1 MKHFYPSD
9 LSKFVIAHWPTLE
22 SGEELPSGAVLE
34 TLISTCY
41 QASLLRQENIPVVF
55 RLIVMEPEDLPEEGG
70 PPSGLHRLEFARHLE
85 FNALEL
91 RRLSSAA
98 NFSRTLIGVRV
109 DPNNGP
115 EIWGLV
121 HSGPRWLHAIHG
133 GRGSAAPLPARLA
146 ISVTGPGHLDV
157 ARGREVI
164 GHLEEGKVF
173 GPSMNLFQAQWLQEW
188 FASIR
193 QERMEIHNEARKEAG
208 ENWAEL
214 EPDLTRVIGQHMM
227 RRLIAG
233 MRAFQHGGTLVVVPP
248 EMADLFCS
256 ENPYLSI
263 KYGFRAG
270 EPRARFRTLII
281 KVMNTLAKIAGD
293 QHSVIGW
300 RDYQQTTS
308 ADIIKLDEAIFEMSH
323 LISALST
330 VDGAVVLTRRFE
342 LLGFGAEIHCESTE
356 LNFVAK
362 ALDLEGEHSVIES
375 VHAVGTRH
383 RSAYR
388 ICNALKDVLSII
400 LSQDGNV
407 QFARWKDDNVMYWDQ
422 QAAFNFSSSI
432 Y

>member
-1 MKHFYPSD
+1 MKHLYPTD
-9 LSKFVIAHWPTLE
+9 LSKFVTNHWPQ
-22 SGEELPSGAVLE
+22 GGAELPAPAVLE
-34 TLISTCY
+34 SLISTCY
-41 QASLLRQENIPVVF
+41 QASLLRQETVPVIF
-55 RLIVMEPEDLPEEGG
+55 RLIVIEPEALPTDGG
-70 PPSGLHRLEFARHLE
+70 PPAGLHRLEFARHLE

-98 NFSRTLIGVRV
+98 HFSRTLIGVRI

-133 GRGSAAPLPARLA
+133 GRGSAPPLPDALT
-146 ISVTGPGHLDV
+146 ISVTGPGELDV
-157 ARGREVI
+157 GKGREVI
-164 GHLEEGKVF
+164 GHLAEGRVF
-173 GPSMNLFQAQWLQEW
+173 EPSLNLFQSEWLQEW

-193 QERMEIHNEARKEAG
+193 QERQEIHEEAKKEAA
-208 ENWAEL
+208 EPWAEL

-227 RRLIAG
+227 KRLIAG
-233 MRAFQHGGTLVVVPP
+233 MRAFHHGGTLVVVPP
-248 EMADLFCS
+248 EMADMFCS
-256 ENPYLSI
+256 DNPYLSI
-263 KYGFRAG
+263 KYGFVDS

-281 KVMNTLAKIAGD
+281 TVMNTLAKIAGD

-300 RDYQQTTS
+300 RDYQQTTNP
-308 ADIIKLDEAIFEMSH
+308 DIIKLDEAIFEMSH
-323 LISALST
+323 LVAALST

-342 LLGFGAEIHCESTE
+342 LLGFGAEIHCESTD

-362 ALDLEGEHSVIES
+362 ALDLEGDHSVIES

-388 ICNALKDVLSII
+388 ICNAHKDVLSII

-422 QAAFNFSSSI
+422 QAAFNFASI

>member
-1 MKHFYPSD
+1 MKHLYPAD
-9 LSKFVIAHWPTLE
+9 LSKFVSAHWPDD
-22 SGEELPSGAVLE
+22 GDGDELPPTATFE
-34 TLISTCY
+34 NLISHCY

-55 RLIVMEPEDLPEEGG
+55 RLLVIEPEELPAEAG
-70 PPSGLHRLEFARHLE
+70 PPTGLHRLEFARHLE

-98 NFSRTLIGVRV
+98 NFSRTLIGVRI
-109 DPNNGP
+109 DPDNGP

-133 GRGSAAPLPARLA
+133 GRGTAPPLPKCLA
-146 ISVTGPGHLDV
+146 VSVTGPGYVDV

-164 GHLEEGKVF
+164 GHLAEGRVF
-173 GPSMNLFQAQWLQEW
+173 GPSMNLFQSEWLHEW
-188 FASIR
+188 FASIN
-193 QERMEIHNEARKEAG
+193 QERQDIHAEAKKEAS
-208 ENWAEL
+208 EPWADL

-233 MRAFQHGGTLVVVPP
+233 MRAFHHGGTLVVVPP
-248 EMADLFCS
+248 EMADMFTH

-263 KYGFRAG
+263 KYAFVDG
-270 EPRARFRTLII
+270 EQRARFRTLII
-281 KVMNTLAKIAGD
+281 TVMNTLAKIAGD
-293 QHSVIGW
+293 QHSLIGW
-300 RDYQQTTS
+300 REYRQTTNP
-308 ADIIKLDEAIFEMSH
+308 DIIKLDEAIFEMSH
-323 LISALST
+323 LVAALST

-375 VHAVGTRH
+375 VQSVGTRH

-407 QFARWKDDNVMYWDQ
+407 QFARWKDDNVMYWNE
-422 QAAFNFSSSI
+422 QAAFNHASV

>member
-1 MKHFYPSD
+1 
-9 LSKFVIAHWPTLE
+9 LPT
-22 SGEELPSGAVLE
+22 
-34 TLISTCY
+34 
-41 QASLLRQENIPVVF
+41 
-55 RLIVMEPEDLPEEGG
+55 DGG
-70 PPSGLHRLEFARHLE
+70 PPAGLHRLEFARHLE

-98 NFSRTLIGVRV
+98 HFSRTLIGVRI

-133 GRGSAAPLPARLA
+133 GRGSAPPLPDALT
-146 ISVTGPGHLDV
+146 ISVTGPGELDV
-157 ARGREVI
+157 GKGREVI
-164 GHLEEGKVF
+164 GHLAEGRVF
-173 GPSMNLFQAQWLQEW
+173 EPSLNLFQSQWLQEW

-193 QERMEIHNEARKEAG
+193 QERQEIHEEAKKGAAEP
-208 ENWAEL
+208 WAEL

-227 RRLIAG
+227 KRLIAG
-233 MRAFQHGGTLVVVPP
+233 MRAFHHGGTLVVVPP
-248 EMADLFCS
+248 EMADVFCS

-263 KYGFRAG
+263 KYGFVDS

-281 KVMNTLAKIAGD
+281 NVMNTLAKIAGD
-293 QHSVIGW
+293 QHSIIGW
-300 RDYQQTTS
+300 RDYQQTTNP
-308 ADIIKLDEAIFEMSH
+308 DIIKLDEAIFEMSH
-323 LISALST
+323 LVAALST

-342 LLGFGAEIHCESTE
+342 LLGFGAEIHCESTD

-362 ALDLEGEHSVIES
+362 ALDLEGDHSVIES

-388 ICNALKDVLSII
+388 ICNAHKDVLSII

-422 QAAFNFSSSI
+422 QAAFNFTSI